1 MLDQTTKD
9 SVNSLADH
17 AANSADHAVKSS
29 KRVAS
34 DMINGLT
41 TSMRDTSQHLQDS
54 ALRASHNTVK
64 FIKDEP
70 VKSILIAAA
79 TGAALMALVGLMSR
93 SNHPRA

>member
-1 MLDQTTKD
+1 MFDQATKD
-9 SVNSLADH
+9 SANTLAEH
-17 AANSADHAVKSS
+17 AAHSADHALNSS
-29 KRVAS
+29 KRVAT
-34 DMINGLT
+34 DMINDL
-41 TSMRDTSQHLQDS
+41 SHSVRDTSQHLQDS

-93 SNHPRA
+93 SSHPRA